1 MLSTAAMADPTKPK
15 SGGGCFSVVV
25 VLVLL
30 IAAGGLGAG
39 VFFAAQPQDLSDLGI
54 SARTAQVRDMKVI
67 LKNSMDRGF
76 PVTLTEGEINN
87 WLGRTLVTKQGGLL
101 ASQISLERVWV
112 RLEEG
117 YAEVIMER
125 KFMNQPFTVSMFFR
139 VEKMEGAKGVIT
151 EVKLDGG
158 PYHKDVPQP
167 PRGGRFGKL
176 VVPQG
181 FLILVMP
188 AYEKLAA
195 LFPEEKNLGIE
206 EMARIKIEKGRMILN
221 SRAPADTG
229 SHLPQVF

>member
-15 SGGGCFSVVV
+15 SGGGCFSVII

-30 IAAGGLGAG
+30 VAAAGLGAA
-39 VFFAAQPQDLSDLGI
+39 VFFVAQPQDLADLSI
-54 SARTAQVRDMKVI
+54 SAKTAQVRDMKVI
-67 LKNSMDRGF
+67 LKNSIDRGF

-87 WLGRTLVTKQGGLL
+87 WLGRTLITKQGGML

-112 RLEEG
+112 RLEDG
-117 YAEVIMER
+117 FAEVIMER
-125 KFMNQPFTVSMFFR
+125 KFMNQPFTVSMFLR
-139 VEKMEGAKGVIT
+139 VEKMEGAKGIVT

>member
-1 MLSTAAMADPTKPK
+1 MLNTNEMANPTKPK
-15 SGGGCFSVVV
+15 SGGGCVSVVI
-25 VLVLL
+25 LL
-30 IAAGGLGAG
+30 ILLVAAVGLVAG
-39 VFFAAQPQDLSDLGI
+39 VFFAAQPQDLADLGI
-54 SARTAQVRDMKVI
+54 TAKTAQLRDMKAV
-67 LKNSMDRGF
+67 LKNSIDRGF
-76 PVTLTEGEINN
+76 PVTLSEGEVNN
-87 WLGRTLVTKQGGLL
+87 WLGRTLAAKQGGML

-112 RLEEG
+112 RFEDG
-117 YAEVIMER
+117 FAEVIMER
-125 KFMNQPFTVSMFFR
+125 KFMNQPFTVSMFLK
-139 VEKMEGAKGVIT
+139 VEKMEGAKGVVT

-188 AYEKLAA
+188 AYEKLAS
-195 LFPEEKNLGIE
+195 LFPEEKNLGIQ

-221 SRAPADTG
+221 PRAPAVTG

>member
-15 SGGGCFSVVV
+15 SGGGCFSVII

-30 IAAGGLGAG
+30 VAAAGLGAA
-39 VFFAAQPQDLSDLGI
+39 VFFVAQPQDLADLSI
-54 SARTAQVRDMKVI
+54 SAKTAQVRDMKVV
-67 LKNSMDRGF
+67 LKNSIDRGF

-87 WLGRTLVTKQGGLL
+87 WLGRTLITKQGGML

-112 RLEEG
+112 RLEDG
-117 YAEVIMER
+117 FAEVIMER
-125 KFMNQPFTVSMFFR
+125 KFMNQPFTVSMFLR
-139 VEKMEGAKGVIT
+139 VEKMEGAKGIVT